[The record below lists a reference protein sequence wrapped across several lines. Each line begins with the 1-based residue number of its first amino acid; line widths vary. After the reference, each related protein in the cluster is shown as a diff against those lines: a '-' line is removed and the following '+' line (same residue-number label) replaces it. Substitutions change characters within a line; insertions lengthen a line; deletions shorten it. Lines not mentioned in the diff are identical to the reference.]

1 MHLYHYA
8 EVQIDEIQSIVH
20 TLMESV
26 AVQQK
31 NVISEMYNKCSEYVN
46 TGLKRVVQLSK
57 VDSDEMQR
65 RITDCFVEVNAT
77 IDATTEQFL
86 RLFDESE
93 RMIAT
98 TIEKLQ
104 KEPAGDDLDEIND
117 EIDDVMDDFKEIL
130 EDEINPAVET
140 LLRQIRTTSVAL
152 PLKIKKC
159 VDEVLKN

>member
-1 MHLYHYA
+1 MYHYA
-8 EVQIDEIQSIVH
+8 EVQVEEIQSIVH

-31 NVISEMYNKCSEYVN
+31 KIVGEMYNKCSEYVD
-46 TGLKRVVQLSK
+46 TGLKRVAQLTKFESDDEIQSK
-57 VDSDEMQR
+57 VNG
-65 RITDCFVEVNAT
+65 CFVEVNAT

-86 RLFDESE
+86 RIFDESE
-93 RMIAT
+93 RIMAT

-104 KEPAGDDLDEIND
+104 KEPVGDDFDDIND
-117 EIDDVMDDFKEIL
+117 EIDDIMDDFKEIL

-140 LLRQIRTTSVAL
+140 LLRRIRTTSVSL

-159 VDEVLKN
+159 VDEVLN